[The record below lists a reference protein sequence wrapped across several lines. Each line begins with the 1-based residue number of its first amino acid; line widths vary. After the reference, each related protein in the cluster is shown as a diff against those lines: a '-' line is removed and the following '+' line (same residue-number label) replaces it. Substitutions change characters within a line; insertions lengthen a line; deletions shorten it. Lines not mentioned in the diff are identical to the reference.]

1 MEELFEVIGKDTKIG
16 ISSRTGAP
24 YIIENLTLNF
34 NGRAAKIK
42 APKDTVVNVGDKVK
56 IQLGTVRGFGVAQIG
71 AIVTEVIPV
80 EMKGE

>member
-1 MEELFEVIGKDTKIG
+1 MEVVFEVIGKDTRTG

-24 YIIENLTLNF
+24 YIIENLILNF

-56 IQLGTVRGFGVAQIG
+56 IQLGTVRGFGVAQIA

>member
-1 MEELFEVIGKDTKIG
+1 MEELFEVIEKNTKTGIG
-16 ISSRTGAP
+16 RNGAP
-24 YIIENLTLNF
+24 YVIETLTLNF
-34 NGRAAKIK
+34 RGKAAKIR
-42 APKDTVVNVGDKVK
+42 APRDLMVNIGDKVK